1 MEMEKKDTSYEMGD
15 LGEIKE
21 ELILLS
27 IEMNSLLL
35 ECKKLGILNES
46 EYNNLVKV
54 KKDFI
59 QINQADLKSI

>member
-35 ECKKLGILNES
+35 ECKKQGILNES